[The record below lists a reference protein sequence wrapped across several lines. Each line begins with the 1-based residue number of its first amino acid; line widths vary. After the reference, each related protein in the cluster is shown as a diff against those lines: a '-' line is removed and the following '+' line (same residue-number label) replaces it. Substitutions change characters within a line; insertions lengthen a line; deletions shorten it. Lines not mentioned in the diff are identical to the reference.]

1 MSEKPLVL
9 VADDGSG
16 RVWIVEDGAGK
27 AWFRPRAAAD
37 WVPLKDA
44 KLAGAQD
51 LYDHFASND
60 PKWRPEAAEMLLT
73 VRALA
78 LN

>member
-16 RVWIVEDGAGK
+16 RVWIVEDAGK
-27 AWFRPRAAAD
+27 AWFR
-37 WVPLKDA
+37 
-44 KLAGAQD
+44 AGGPQIGSRSRMPNCREPQD
-51 LYDHFASND
+51 LYDHFASTD
-60 PKWRPEAAEMLLT
+60 PEVAEMLLT

-78 LN
+78 LK

>member
-1 MSEKPLVL
+1 MDLVSGT

-27 AWFRPRAAAD
+27 AWFRPGADAD

-44 KLAGAQD
+44 KLPGAQD

-60 PKWRPEAAEMLLT
+60 PTWHPE
-73 VRALA
+73 VGQR
-78 LN
+78 

>member
-16 RVWIVEDGAGK
+16 WIVEDAGK
-27 AWFRPRAAAD
+27 AWFRPGGAAD

-44 KLAGAQD
+44 KLPSAQD
-51 LYDHFASND
+51 LYDHFANND
-60 PKWRPEAAEMLLT
+60 PEVAEMLLT

-78 LN
+78 LK

>member
-16 RVWIVEDGAGK
+16 RVWIVEDAGK
-27 AWFRPRAAAD
+27 AWFRPGGAAD

-44 KLAGAQD
+44 KLPRAQD
-51 LYDHFASND
+51 LYDH
-60 PKWRPEAAEMLLT
+60 PRQH
-73 VRALA
+73 
-78 LN
+78 

>member
-16 RVWIVEDGAGK
+16 RVWIVEDVSGK
-27 AWFRPRAAAD
+27 AWFRPGGAAD

-44 KLAGAQD
+44 KLPRAQD
-51 LYDHFASND
+51 LYDHFASTD
-60 PKWRPEAAEMLLT
+60 PEVAEMLLT

-78 LN
+78 LK

>member
-1 MSEKPLVL
+1 MDLVSGT
-9 VADDGSG
+9 VATMARAGSGLSRTAQARLGSG
-16 RVWIVEDGAGK
+16 REPTQIG
-27 AWFRPRAAAD
+27 FRSRMPNCRNCS
-37 WVPLKDA
+37 
-44 KLAGAQD
+44 D

-60 PKWRPEAAEMLLT
+60 PKWHPEVAEMLLT